1 MNRRNT
7 LFVFAPACLILTAA
21 VLNLN
26 ASQASSPP
34 GPGGEELYNARCA
47 ACHGGDARGNT
58 AVGKK
63 MKIRDLR
70 SPEVQKQSD
79 EDLKKIITDGKGSM
93 PGFGKR
99 LDKTQIQ
106 DLVAYIRSLAQ
117 KS

>member
-1 MNRRNT
+1 
-7 LFVFAPACLILTAA
+7 
-21 VLNLN
+21 
-26 ASQASSPP
+26 
-34 GPGGEELYNARCA
+34 
-47 ACHGGDARGNT
+47 
-58 AVGKK
+58 
-63 MKIRDLR
+63 MKIRDLH